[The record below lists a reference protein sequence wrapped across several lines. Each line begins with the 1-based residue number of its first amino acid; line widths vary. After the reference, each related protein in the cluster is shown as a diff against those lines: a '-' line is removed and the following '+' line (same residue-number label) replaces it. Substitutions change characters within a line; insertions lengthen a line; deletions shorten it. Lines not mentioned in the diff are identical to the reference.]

1 MSRPIFLIFKNL
13 KKGSWKLPRKQTF
26 LFPYI
31 FSIAVF
37 VLFVNSF
44 FSVGEK
50 VENIPGLSFR
60 LYRAVKKINSL
71 LLYKGYQKMRGQS
84 ILPGLCCADLPPIS
98 RTRACAC
105 VRAHLY
111 AVYAGPFIPNAC
123 RASYGGPQTAESSIP
138 PIIPAPPGW
147 LLLSATKKKAAPKRK
162 PSLFF
167 CCTRFVFFISAPKRG
182 KWNRFYCCCKIRNP
196 AFIFIISGVL
206 KKY

>member
-60 LYRAVKKINSL
+60 LYRAVKKINLL

-84 ILPGLCCADLPPIS
+84 IPPGLCCADLPPIS

-111 AVYAGPFIPNAC
+111 AGPFIPNAC
-123 RASYGGPQTAESSIP
+123 RAPYDGPQTAESPIP
-138 PIIPAPPGW
+138 PIIPAPPVSGLSGR
-147 LLLSATKKKAAPKRK
+147 LLLSATKKEGCAEAQ
-162 PSLFF
+162 
-167 CCTRFVFFISAPKRG
+167 TFFIFLLYPFCFFHFRTKARKVKS
-182 KWNRFYCCCKIRNP
+182 F
-196 AFIFIISGVL
+196 L
-206 KKY
+206 LLL